1 MVDGGV
7 FGEEEEHICTS
18 ESPVWIVDCEYE
30 RLSGMPR
37 VKEGWYVYGEIVEQ
51 LTTVNIVLYTL

>member
-1 MVDGGV
+1 MV
-7 FGEEEEHICTS
+7 
-18 ESPVWIVDCEYE
+18 ESLGRRKSIFALQNLLCELLIVNMN